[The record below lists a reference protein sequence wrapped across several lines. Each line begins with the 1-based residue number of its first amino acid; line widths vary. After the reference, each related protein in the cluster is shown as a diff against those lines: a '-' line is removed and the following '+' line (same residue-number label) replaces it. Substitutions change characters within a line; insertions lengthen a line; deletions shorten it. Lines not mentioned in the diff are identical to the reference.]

1 MIEALKSF
9 ILWIKSLFE
18 ARATGLPTPQEW
30 VRLRK
35 KTMEIAQA
43 MGKIE
48 LPSESSIDLSE
59 PERNIETFALQEKN
73 YHTKIFDIA
82 KKEIANKLG
91 SFAPSLLVSDLKIEA
106 GRAVT
111 AFEASMNDHT
121 AEVFIKKR
129 EYDGRK
135 SEYEHFKAK
144 NRLKGESNHPK
155 SILLHV
161 GILLS
166 ILLVE
171 MLSNAY
177 FFMDASPLGFVGGFI
192 QALMIASIGIFL
204 AWATSCFIRQAN
216 HISIIRKVFFAIFV
230 LLSSSCL
237 VIFVLSIGHLRDFQD
252 LNPTIGIRGLDPQ
265 FFANELIYKTL
276 IFSSIDSYVMTAV
289 ILVFSI
295 FAVIDF
301 FKMDDA
307 YPGYGRITRK
317 FEESFDELNE
327 CQKTQRELLY
337 KNREEAEHALRNLQ
351 KIVET
356 KIGQQA
362 NLIAIYNIKEQ
373 QYIKDI
379 ENIKTKANELLVEF
393 RKINLSERKTPAP
406 AYFNNNYIEWEKV
419 SIDGVQPVLSGD
431 TFIELQQTFAQ
442 TIQASYS
449 QVQSYF
455 LQSQAKL
462 NEAVGKNE

>member
-73 YHTKIFDIA
+73 YHTKIFDSA

-111 AFEASMNDHT
+111 AFEASMNDHA

-129 EYDGRK
+129 EYYGRK

-177 FFMDASPLGFVGGFI
+177 FFMNASPLGFVGGFI

-216 HISIIRKVFFAIFV
+216 HISIIRKIFFVFLVI
-230 LLSSSCL
+230 LSFSCL

-265 FFANELIYKTL
+265 FFANKLIYKTL
-276 IFSSIDSYVMTAV
+276 IFSSIDSYVITAV
-289 ILVFSI
+289 ILIFSI
-295 FAVIDF
+295 FAIIDF

-362 NLIAIYNIKEQ
+362 NLIALYNIKEQ
-373 QYIKDI
+373 QYMKDI

-393 RKINLSERKTPAP
+393 RKINLSVRKTPAP

-419 SIDGVQPVLSGD
+419 SIDGVQPVLSGA

-449 QVQSYF
+449 QVQSCF

-462 NEAVGKNE
+462 KEAVGKNE

>member
-73 YHTKIFDIA
+73 YHTKIFDSA

-216 HISIIRKVFFAIFV
+216 HISIIRKIFFVFLVI
-230 LLSSSCL
+230 LSFSCL

-265 FFANELIYKTL
+265 FFANKLIYKTL

-289 ILVFSI
+289 ILIFSI

>member
-18 ARATGLPTPQEW
+18 PRATGLPTPQEW

-35 KTMEIAQA
+35 KTMEVGQA

-73 YHTKIFDIA
+73 YHTKIFDSA
-82 KKEIANKLG
+82 KREIANKLG
-91 SFAPSLLVSDLKIEA
+91 SFAPSLLLSDLKIEA
-106 GRAVT
+106 ERAVT
-111 AFEASMNDHT
+111 AFKASMNDHT

-144 NRLKGESNHPK
+144 NRLKGESNHPR
-155 SILLHV
+155 SILLHI

-177 FFMDASPLGFVGGFI
+177 FFMNALPLGFVGGFI

-204 AWATSCFIRQAN
+204 AWATSSFIRQAN
-216 HISIIRKVFFAIFV
+216 HISIIRKIFFAFLVI
-230 LLSSSCL
+230 LSSSCL
-237 VIFVLSIGHLRDFQD
+237 VFFVLSIGHLRDFQHS
-252 LNPTIGIRGLDPQ
+252 NPTIGISGLDPQ
-265 FFANELIYKTL
+265 FFANKLIYKSL
-276 IFSSIDSYVMTAV
+276 IFSTIDSYVMTAV
-289 ILVFSI
+289 ILIFSI

-337 KNREEAEHALRNLQ
+337 KNKEDAEHALRNLQ

-362 NLIAIYNIKEQ
+362 NLIAVYNIKEQ

-379 ENIKTKANELLVEF
+379 ENIKIKANELLIEF
-393 RKINLSERKTPAP
+393 RKINLSVRKTPAP
-406 AYFNNNYIEWEKV
+406 AHFNNHYIEWEKV

-462 NEAVGKNE
+462 KEAVGENE

>member
-48 LPSESSIDLSE
+48 LPRESSIDLSE

-73 YHTKIFDIA
+73 YHTKIFESA

-216 HISIIRKVFFAIFV
+216 HISIIRKIFFVFLV
-230 LLSSSCL
+230 SLSFSCL
-237 VIFVLSIGHLRDFQD
+237 VIFILSIGHLRDFQD

-265 FFANELIYKTL
+265 FFANKLIYKTL

-289 ILVFSI
+289 ILIFSI

-317 FEESFDELNE
+317 FEESFNELNE

-393 RKINLSERKTPAP
+393 RKINLSVRKTPAP